1 MAFFSQG
8 ISRYKLM
15 LLFFLKQAQ
24 WDLTREQLY
33 RVMVEKDW
41 MNYFDFQTA
50 LLELEEDGYVT
61 AVQRPFGQ
69 AFSISPEGEQALELF
84 QKQLP
89 LSLRQAMEEYVRQ
102 RGEALRCET
111 QYVVRQQRQPDGSSK
126 VELKVLD
133 GADPILELNFF
144 VPTHEAATLACQRWP
159 ERAQDVFRD
168 ILTRLAMGD

>member
-1 MAFFSQG
+1 
-8 ISRYKLM
+8 M

-50 LLELEEDGYVT
+50 LLELEEDGYVA

-84 QKQLP
+84 QKQLK
-89 LSLRQAMEEYVRQ
+89 Y
-102 RGEALRCET
+102 T
-111 QYVVRQQRQPDGSSK
+111 K
-126 VELKVLD
+126 NLKENL
-133 GADPILELNFF
+133 L
-144 VPTHEAATLACQRWP
+144 
-159 ERAQDVFRD
+159 
-168 ILTRLAMGD
+168 